1 MKFTLSLMLI
11 FFCFTVHADR
21 IQSRIHTID
30 TSTKQNLPHLIKL
43 ENGRVVFVE
52 YKDQTLLKTFKE
64 SKKHDDL
71 LEIELDENNSFIS
84 AESIRE
90 DDERSD
96 NEADVTRAS
105 FAPTVVEG
113 YSKAL
118 SLFRRMRRDYQNASQ
133 CYNRAHIWQYEE
145 HKSTGVESQ
154 KTFLFFT
161 NRYIRNYRYKWWFHV
176 SPMLL
181 VRENGRVV
189 ERIIDRRYTSG
200 PRYVKTWTDIFIATR
215 RTCPVVQRYSQY
227 SRNQE
232 SQDCYLMKV
241 SQYFWQPRD
250 IVTRDNTGRVKTDWI
265 QSEINHAYWEA
276 F

>member
-1 MKFTLSLMLI
+1 MKFSLSLMLI
-11 FFCFTVHADR
+11 MFCVSVHAER

-30 TSTKQNLPHLIKL
+30 TSSKKNVPHLIKL

-52 YKDQTLLKTFKE
+52 ANDTDLLNTFKA

-71 LEIELDENNSFIS
+71 LEIELDENNNFLS
-84 AESIRE
+84 AESVKLE
-90 DDERSD
+90 KTESD
-96 NEADVTRAS
+96 SEESTVRAS
-105 FAPTVVEG
+105 FNPTVVEG
-113 YSKAL
+113 YTKAL
-118 SLFRRMRRDYQNASQ
+118 AIFRKMRRDYQNNSQ

-145 HKSTGVESQ
+145 SKSSGIASQ
-154 KTFLFFT
+154 KAFLFFT

-181 VRENGRVV
+181 VRESGKVY

-200 PRYVKTWTDIFIATR
+200 PRYVKSWTNIFVATH
-215 RTCPVVQRYSQY
+215 RTCPVAVRYSDY

-250 IVTRDNTGRVKTDWI
+250 IVYRDNGGRVKTDWI
-265 QSEINHAYWEA
+265 QSEVDYAYWEA